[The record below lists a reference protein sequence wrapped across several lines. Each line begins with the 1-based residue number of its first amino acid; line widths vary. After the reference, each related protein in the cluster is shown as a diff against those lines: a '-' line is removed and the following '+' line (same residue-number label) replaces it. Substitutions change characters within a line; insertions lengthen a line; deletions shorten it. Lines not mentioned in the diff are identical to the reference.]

1 MKTYYIPEGM
11 LIATNTW
18 QEVQEYSE
26 EGGLLERLD
35 AEQMY
40 RIADLAPAWDCF
52 EPDYYA
58 KMCDLVDL
66 NSDDYES
73 CDDLMAAVAVK
84 LGLEA
89 HS

>member
-1 MKTYYIPEGM
+1 MATYYIPEGTP
-11 LIATNTW
+11 IATNTW
-18 QEVQEYSE
+18 QEVQEYSK
-26 EGGLLERLD
+26 EGEPLERLD

-40 RIADLAPAWDCF
+40 HIADLAPAWDCF

-58 KMCDLVDL
+58 KMCDLVGL
-66 NSDDYES
+66 NSGDYES

-89 HS
+89 HP